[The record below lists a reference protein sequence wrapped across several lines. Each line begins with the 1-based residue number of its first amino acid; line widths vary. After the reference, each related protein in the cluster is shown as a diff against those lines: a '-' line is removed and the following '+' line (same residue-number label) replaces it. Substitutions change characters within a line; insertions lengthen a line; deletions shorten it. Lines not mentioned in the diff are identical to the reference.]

1 MGGGPSQLGRRRHM
15 KETILASLLGVGGG
29 GVLGHG
35 LAIWSARKKVPAEV
49 DSIIVTGAETTVQ
62 AALSVAAAEA
72 ARADRAEAKVAE
84 QDAHIERL
92 LAQVEQLQT
101 ALNAVRDELHALRV
115 TD

>member
-1 MGGGPSQLGRRRHM
+1 MQ
-15 KETILASLLGVGGG
+15 ETILVGLLGAGGG
-29 GVLGHG
+29 GALGHA
-35 LAIWSARKKVPAEV
+35 LALWTARKKVPAEV

-84 QDAHIERL
+84 QSAHIERL
-92 LAQVEQLQT
+92 IAQVEQLQT
-101 ALNAVRDELHALRV
+101 ALNAVRDELHTLRN